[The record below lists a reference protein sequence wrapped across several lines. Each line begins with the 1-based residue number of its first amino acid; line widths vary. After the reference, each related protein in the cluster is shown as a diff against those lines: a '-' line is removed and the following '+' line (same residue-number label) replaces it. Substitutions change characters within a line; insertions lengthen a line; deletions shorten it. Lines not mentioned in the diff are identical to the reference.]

1 MPQTNL
7 HSFFSRPKQ
16 DPAVTSVNEEVLIE
30 AEPTPQLFESPAEAN
45 SLNKASTN
53 NNTNTSTNTNINTN
67 TNTSS
72 KESKP
77 SILAQVQKHHPSSEV
92 QPVTIAHLPHALV
105 VPLLTWQVPAIQRLT
120 STTLPIR
127 YSDAFFRESI
137 DDATLSQLTRIVLYS
152 LEPVGWMR
160 CRLEEASP
168 KVAHQP
174 QLHQIYIQALA
185 LLAPYRGM
193 GLATILLD
201 TILNTPIAKD
211 QTTVSVYAHV
221 WEKNED
227 ALEWYA
233 KRGFSR
239 VILVERYYRRLN
251 PGGAWIIRKELH

>member
-16 DPAVTSVNEEVLIE
+16 DPAVTSVNGEVLG
-30 AEPTPQLFESPAEAN
+30 AEPTPQLLESRGEGN
-45 SLNKASTN
+45 SLTKTN
-53 NNTNTSTNTNINTN
+53 TDTNPNTNMSC
-67 TNTSS
+67 
-72 KESKP
+72 KESQP
-77 SILAQVQKHHPSSEV
+77 SILAQVQKHASSEV
-92 QPVTIAHLPHALV
+92 HPVTVAHLPLALV
-105 VPLLTWQVPAIQRLT
+105 VPLLSWQVPSIQRLT
-120 STTLPIR
+120 NTTLPIR

-168 KVAHQP
+168 KMAHQP

-185 LLAPYRGM
+185 LLAPYRGL

-201 TILNTPIAKD
+201 TILNSPVAKD

-251 PGGAWIIRKELH
+251 PGGAWIVRKELH